1 MEIKERREN
10 NILNRVEI
18 AFSWK
23 HDSKSTPSRKEV
35 MDLVQTMEPGA
46 NRDFIVIKDC
56 ETRFGQPLTTGTAY
70 IYASQEAM
78 AVEPDYIHKRHE
90 SLRTTAASEA
100 PAEAPAEA
108 EESAESEGGDE

>member
-18 AFSWK
+18 AFSWR

-35 MDLVQTMEPGA
+35 MDLVQTLEPGA
-46 NRDFIVIKDC
+46 NRDLIVIKDC

-70 IYASQEAM
+70 IYASKEAM

-90 SLRTTAASEA
+90 NLRSAGASEA
-100 PAEAPAEA
+100 PSKEAAD
-108 EESAESEGGDE
+108 SEGGDE

>member
-35 MDLVQTMEPGA
+35 MDLVQTLEPGA
-46 NRDFIVIKDC
+46 NRDLIVIKNC

-90 SLRTTAASEA
+90 SLRSTAASEA
-100 PAEAPAEA
+100 PAQA
-108 EESAESEGGDE
+108 EEAAESEGGDE

>member
-46 NRDFIVIKDC
+46 NRDLIVIKDC

-78 AVEPDYIHKRHE
+78 AVEPGYIHKRHE
-90 SLRTTAASEA
+90 NLRSAAASEA
-100 PAEAPAEA
+100 PAEAEEA
-108 EESAESEGGDE
+108 AESEGGDE

>member
-35 MDLVQTMEPGA
+35 MDLVQTLEPGA
-46 NRDFIVIKDC
+46 NRDLIVIKDC
-56 ETRFGQPLTTGTAY
+56 QTRFGQPLTTGTAY

-78 AVEPDYIHKRHE
+78 AVEPGYIHKRHE
-90 SLRTTAASEA
+90 NLRSAAAS
-100 PAEAPAEA
+100 EAPAEA

>member
-35 MDLVQTMEPGA
+35 MDRLIEEEPTITKEM
-46 NRDFIVIKDC
+46 RDLIVIKDC

-78 AVEPDYIHKRHE
+78 AVEPDYIHKRHD
-90 SLRTTAASEA
+90 SLRSTAASEA
-100 PAEAPAEA
+100 PAQA
-108 EESAESEGGDE
+108 EEAAESEGGDE